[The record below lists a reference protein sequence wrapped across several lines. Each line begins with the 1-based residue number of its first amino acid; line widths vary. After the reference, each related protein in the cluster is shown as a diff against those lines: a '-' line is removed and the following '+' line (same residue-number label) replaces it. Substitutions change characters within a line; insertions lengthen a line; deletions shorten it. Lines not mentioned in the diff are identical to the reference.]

1 VDALDRPRR
10 PRGVLVL
17 STCAAPAGPLPAP
30 HLISPVELRTQ
41 LERLEMRAVEVGTR
55 SGEGTYEDGTRAVR
69 AVPVG
74 AGA

>member
-1 VDALDRPRR
+1 
-10 PRGVLVL
+10 
-17 STCAAPAGPLPAP
+17 
-30 HLISPVELRTQ
+30 
-41 LERLEMRAVEVGTR
+41 MRAVEVGTR